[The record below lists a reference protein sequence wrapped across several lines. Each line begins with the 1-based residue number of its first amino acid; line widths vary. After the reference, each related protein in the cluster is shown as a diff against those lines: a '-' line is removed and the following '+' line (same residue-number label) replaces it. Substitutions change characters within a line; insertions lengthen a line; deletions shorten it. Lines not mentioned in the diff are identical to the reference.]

1 MACSGCRLV
10 VFCDRECQVAS
21 WPNHKKHCKSPLIK
35 PSWLPAWTSQNRRPR
50 FMSEAPQAV
59 QTEQREKGK
68 SHFFGNTIAQ
78 DVIKLATNEGEDY
91 DKDLNILFA
100 ASGDLRHVVQSVID
114 LPESYTGKVSLYIND
129 KDFAVV
135 ARNIIITL
143 IAYKVPDE
151 AIAVECILHIWYSA
165 FLTPEAA
172 SAMRLLSPLFAG
184 VLDRLK
190 VQGPEDLLS
199 TEWTL
204 GSSTCEVVL
213 RKRQWQVMPLFTSIT
228 SPTEDLRK
236 ARTDTTLAP
245 TLLDDRHRRMFVL
258 RPTDRVC
265 WDRFR
270 QDGILLPFGHSREEF
285 EIVNPTLFVGSR
297 WLLHDEDDPLNGW
310 DWGEIMRTDS
320 GPATNDLYGKLYF
333 LLSEKLARFVRR
345 IRSGPFHFHF
355 HSRDAAIL
363 PKVFTN
369 IRFARIETSNI
380 VDEYYLGTRSTV
392 WLLGG
397 LLEEVAQNPHAT
409 LVTLYMNAID
419 AVAGIK
425 SEDDPEWIRF
435 QTQAEHFKKS
445 EKWFDLYKK
454 AIQMSELER
463 ISTKVIPGGVVI
475 KEVNTVVEKWPGKL
489 KLSADKVEVQKE
501 FDVIKHSN
509 QRGVVRYV
517 EWKRGSKC

>member
-1 MACSGCRLV
+1 MRL
-10 VFCDRECQVAS
+10 
-21 WPNHKKHCKSPLIK
+21 L
-35 PSWLPAWTSQNRRPR
+35 
-50 FMSEAPQAV
+50 
-59 QTEQREKGK
+59 
-68 SHFFGNTIAQ
+68 
-78 DVIKLATNEGEDY
+78 
-91 DKDLNILFA
+91 

-114 LPESYTGKVSLYIND
+114 LPGSYTGKVSLYIND

-285 EIVNPTLFVGSR
+285 EIVNP
-297 WLLHDEDDPLNGW
+297 
-310 DWGEIMRTDS
+310 
-320 GPATNDLYGKLYF
+320 
-333 LLSEKLARFVRR
+333 
-345 IRSGPFHFHF
+345 
-355 HSRDAAIL
+355 
-363 PKVFTN
+363 
-369 IRFARIETSNI
+369 
-380 VDEYYLGTRSTV
+380 
-392 WLLGG
+392 
-397 LLEEVAQNPHAT
+397 
-409 LVTLYMNAID
+409 
-419 AVAGIK
+419 
-425 SEDDPEWIRF
+425 
-435 QTQAEHFKKS
+435 
-445 EKWFDLYKK
+445 
-454 AIQMSELER
+454 
-463 ISTKVIPGGVVI
+463 
-475 KEVNTVVEKWPGKL
+475 
-489 KLSADKVEVQKE
+489 
-501 FDVIKHSN
+501 
-509 QRGVVRYV
+509 
-517 EWKRGSKC
+517 